1 MALTMFDWQNIDTV
15 LLDMDGTLLDLHFD
29 TFFWLEHLPLRY
41 AEIHKMDAGEAR
53 TWLHQRIRQQ
63 QGTLNW
69 YCLDYWTSELNV
81 PITELKHEI
90 AEKISF
96 RPHVQDFLQV
106 LANENIRAVIVTNA
120 HQDSLN
126 LKIKKTGLNQLVDNV
141 ICSHDFGLPK
151 EDITFWDKLQEVE
164 AFDKQRTLLIDDSFA
179 VLNSAREYGIRYLLS
194 IYQPDSQQPKRKITD
209 YAAIEHFDEIIPK
222 QNGDA

>member
-1 MALTMFDWQNIDTV
+1 MFDWQNIDTV

-41 AEIHKMDAGEAR
+41 AQIHKMAQDEAR
-53 TWLHQRIRQQ
+53 TWLHEKIIQQ

-69 YCLDYWTSELNV
+69 YCLDYWTDELQV
-81 PITELKHEI
+81 PITELKHEV
-90 AEKISF
+90 AEKIAF
-96 RPHVQDFLQV
+96 RPHVQDFLKALQQQGK
-106 LANENIRAVIVTNA
+106 RAVIVTNA
-120 HQDSLN
+120 HQDSLS
-126 LKIKKTGLNQLVDNV
+126 LKIHKTGLDQLVDKV

-151 EDITFWDKLQEVE
+151 EQPLFWDKLQEVE

-194 IYQPDSQQPKRKITD
+194 IYQPDSQQPRREIAD
-209 YAAIEHFDEIIPK
+209 YAAIEHFDEILPK
-222 QNGDA
+222 PNGDA